1 MVSELIELFEG
12 VALRTNPE
20 RAIRLL
26 GLLPP
31 SFIDAMQQARFR
43 RTLRLAAERSP
54 FYREQFRKRGID
66 VRRIEHP
73 TQLGDF
79 YTTGED
85 LRTFGAEQFLTG
97 RADTAFE
104 TTGTTSP
111 VPKRVFFSR
120 SEVATM
126 GRINALWLY
135 LLGLRR
141 NDRVLSAFDCSFWV
155 SPWVLRSGLD
165 YLKCFHVEAGKID
178 PEEFY
183 ERARAYKPT
192 VIFGEPSWIVRL
204 SEIAE
209 HRDVWPVKFLFAGG
223 ENITE
228 AARKLTEHTWNAPL
242 YLNYGQTESFGAL
255 GAECKMR
262 DGYHRNDLYFFFELA
277 DTDQDGYGEV
287 VYTTLARDVMPLIRY
302 RSTDV
307 SRLIDDKCECGIFAG
322 RLGKIRGRC
331 DEMVVCGMGN
341 LGPWVFEE
349 LLRGVAGIN
358 DDWQVV
364 VRHQGQ
370 RDVVE
375 LHVELSDGSPPSA
388 VEQMVQTNLQE
399 RFGDFWKNREMRL
412 YDLLVVT
419 CGAGSLRA
427 GGRKLRRVVDE
438 RVMLGRSENDRD
450 FPGVAHI

>member
-120 SEVATM
+120 REISDM
-126 GRINALWLY
+126 GRLSPLWLHV
-135 LLGLRR
+135 LGLRPG
-141 NDRVLSAFDCSFWV
+141 DRIVSAFDCSFWV
-155 SPWVLRSGLD
+155 SPYVLRSGLD
-165 YLKCFHVEAGKID
+165 WLRCFHVEAGKID
-178 PEEFY
+178 PNEFY
-183 ERARAYKPT
+183 DRAAVYHPT

-204 SEIAE
+204 SEIAQV
-209 HRDVWPVKFLFAGG
+209 RGRWPLKFLLAG
-223 ENITE
+223 
-228 AARKLTEHTWNAPL
+228 
-242 YLNYGQTESFGAL
+242 
-255 GAECKMR
+255 
-262 DGYHRNDLYFFFELA
+262 
-277 DTDQDGYGEV
+277 
-287 VYTTLARDVMPLIRY
+287 
-302 RSTDV
+302 
-307 SRLIDDKCECGIFAG
+307 
-322 RLGKIRGRC
+322 
-331 DEMVVCGMGN
+331 
-341 LGPWVFEE
+341 
-349 LLRGVAGIN
+349 
-358 DDWQVV
+358 
-364 VRHQGQ
+364 
-370 RDVVE
+370 
-375 LHVELSDGSPPSA
+375 
-388 VEQMVQTNLQE
+388 
-399 RFGDFWKNREMRL
+399 
-412 YDLLVVT
+412 
-419 CGAGSLRA
+419 
-427 GGRKLRRVVDE
+427 
-438 RVMLGRSENDRD
+438 
-450 FPGVAHI
+450 